1 MDLKKQRNFIKDF
14 KKIEKFSSL
23 VEKRLLTFD
32 KDKQRIEKLSFEELQ
47 DLNELLRLADYILTK
62 HEDKKE
68 VYVLLKDFVAMINN
82 SSNSMDLL
90 NDKIVE
96 LVVSAE
102 AAISRIKNLQTD
114 VSENYSF
121 KGTKESEIK
130 VSFQT

>member
-1 MDLKKQRNFIKDF
+1 MDLKKQRNFLKDF

-32 KDKQRIEKLSFEELQ
+32 NDKQRIEKLSFEELQ

-68 VYVLLKDFVAMINN
+68 VYALLKDFVAMINN

-90 NDKIVE
+90 NDKITE

-114 VSENYSF
+114 ISENYSL

-130 VSFQT
+130 ASF

>member
-1 MDLKKQRNFIKDF
+1 MDLKKQRNLIKDF

-68 VYVLLKDFVAMINN
+68 VYALLKDFVAMINN

-130 VSFQT
+130 ASF

>member
-1 MDLKKQRNFIKDF
+1 MDLKKQRNLIKDF

-68 VYVLLKDFVAMINN
+68 VYALLKDFVAMINN

-90 NDKIVE
+90 NDKITE

-114 VSENYSF
+114 ISENYSL

-130 VSFQT
+130 VSF